1 MDYIMLDWKTYLA
14 DPEFWQAIS
23 QEKNI
28 PLHIGS
34 SK

>member
-1 MDYIMLDWKTYLA
+1 MLDWKTYLA

-28 PLHIGS
+28 ALHI
-34 SK
+34 KT

>member
-1 MDYIMLDWKTYLA
+1 MNYIMLDWKTYLA
-14 DPEFWQAIS
+14 DPEFWQVIS

-28 PLHIGS
+28 PIHIGS